1 MGGAMPPD
9 APPPAPPAF
18 YGMNDPAGAVRQDG
32 PATTP
37 STVILFK
44 AYAAL
49 MLLSGVVLFAFGVM
63 MFLVPT
69 FGSGAPHLGLSEA
82 IAGTF
87 YAGWGT
93 LQAVPCLVALFAK
106 PRPWVWTF
114 DMIIVALGMVI
125 CYCWPLS
132 IPLLIFW
139 TKPEV
144 KAHFGAK

>member
-1 MGGAMPPD
+1 MPPD
-9 APPPAPPAF
+9 APPPSPPAF

-49 MLLSGVVLFAFGVM
+49 MLAAGLAVFALGLTM
-63 MFLVPT
+63 LLVPT
-69 FGSGAPHLGLSEA
+69 LSRGTSHLGLSG
-82 IAGTF
+82 ILTGTF
-87 YAGWGT
+87 YAALGT

-106 PRPWVWTF
+106 PKPWVWTF

-132 IPLLIFW
+132 IPLLIYW